1 MARRTK
7 EEAEAT
13 RQHILD
19 KAEAEFH
26 RRGMAGTSLQDIA
39 RAAGLTRG
47 AIYWHFANKLDLFH
61 AMLQR
66 AALPLEREIDRSADP
81 ALDDPLGHIRRSYLA
96 ALRTTVS
103 DPHARRVFEIA
114 LHKVEYA
121 GDGLAVRDR
130 RLAGVQQRLRHV
142 ERGLKRAGKL
152 GQIELRAP
160 ARHAALGLHS
170 LVGGLI
176 QNWLLDPRAFDL
188 LRVGTSAVDA
198 YLDGLK
204 TAAPP
209 TKRARRT

>member
-13 RQHILD
+13 RQRILD
-19 KAEAEFH
+19 KAELQFLRH
-26 RRGMAGTSLQDIA
+26 GVAGTSLQDIA

-66 AALPLEREIDRSADP
+66 VALPLEREIDRSDDP

-121 GDGLAVRDR
+121 GDRLVVRDR
-130 RLAGVQQRLRHV
+130 RLASVRQRLQHV
-142 ERGLKRAGKL
+142 ERGLKRAARL
-152 GQIELRAP
+152 GQVELRVP
-160 ARHAALGLHS
+160 ARHVAMGLHS
-170 LVGGLI
+170 MVGGLI

-188 LRVGTSAVDA
+188 LRVGTSAIDG
-198 YLDGLK
+198 YLAGLK
-204 TAAPP
+204 PG
-209 TKRARRT
+209 RSRRTRLA